1 MFFYPRERD
10 QPLASR
16 SLTAV
21 ICLRRQEPSIRV
33 ASTRLPSGLI
43 SLGDGV
49 RLLHAPHAFR
59 PRHQDGCFRRFDGA
73 ACSNSQ
79 RDCRHTFVVRHI
91 ADEDGIIL
99 AEAIPTTNE
108 FAPNGLA
115 RLTSDGFNAV
125 LRIFELGGP
134 RVRSVGCLIHIER
147 HVRPPFATC
156 VVWL

>member
-1 MFFYPRERD
+1 
-10 QPLASR
+10 
-16 SLTAV
+16 
-21 ICLRRQEPSIRV
+21 
-33 ASTRLPSGLI
+33 
-43 SLGDGV
+43 
-49 RLLHAPHAFR
+49 HAPHAFR

-79 RDCRHTFVVRHI
+79 RDCRHTFVVRYI

-108 FAPNGLA
+108 FAPDGLA
-115 RLTSDGFNAV
+115 RLTSHGFNAV

-134 RVRSVGCLIHIER
+134 RFRSVGCLVHIER

-156 VVWL
+156 VVWLCPRGGRCHPQLPPRPTAGARRSFPFSPPRRYVLV